1 MTSATAGGLVSST
14 GEVALVVLLLRPLA
28 LVGNSSECSESSFLE
43 SFDFSTALLLV
54 DVRLDEVDVLAVSR
68 EAPLRPFLLPNLE
81 LVAFSSFSS
90 PDSAV
95 TDVGVSESEVLA
107 LLYSF
112 ASSDPSLLPRLRPLV
127 PLRELEAFASDLL
140 SSSTRCKT
148 ASSYA
153 ASREFI
159 VERRLV
165 EVMSLWL

>member
-1 MTSATAGGLVSST
+1 MTSATAGRLSSST
-14 GEVALVVLLLRPLA
+14 GEVALAVLLFRPLA
-28 LVGNSSECSESSFLE
+28 LVGNSSECSESMCCLATNVARKRNAAGLPSFLE

-68 EAPLRPFLLPNLE
+68 EVPLRPFLLPDLE

-112 ASSDPSLLPRLRPLV
+112 ALYQQS
-127 PLRELEAFASDLL
+127 
-140 SSSTRCKT
+140 
-148 ASSYA
+148 
-153 ASREFI
+153 
-159 VERRLV
+159 VECF
-165 EVMSLWL
+165 

>member
-1 MTSATAGGLVSST
+1 MTSAKVGGIISST
-14 GEVALVVLLLRPLA
+14 GEVVLVVLLLRALA
-28 LVGNSSECSESSFLE
+28 LIGNSSECSESSFLE

-54 DVRLDEVDVLAVSR
+54 VVRLDEADGFTVSR
-68 EAPLRPFLLPNLE
+68 EVPLRPFLPPDLE
-81 LVAFSSFSS
+81 LVVFSTFSS

-127 PLRELEAFASDLL
+127 PFRELETFASDLL